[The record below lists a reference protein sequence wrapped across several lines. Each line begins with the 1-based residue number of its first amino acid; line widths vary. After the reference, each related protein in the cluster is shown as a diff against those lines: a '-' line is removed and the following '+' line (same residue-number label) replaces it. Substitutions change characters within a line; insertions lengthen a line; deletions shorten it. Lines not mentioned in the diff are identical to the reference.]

1 MITEKGKEKI
11 REAYADPSNEDARK
25 LFDWASRQTDKA
37 ESEVE
42 QVMRGAKLSR
52 PYVVDAMKEL
62 AQLGFG
68 QFVVGRRNNRSRM
81 IWSVNLGDLGRCAQ
95 GEPVEFDEAEP
106 AETPSQQPQS
116 AKLGEQNI
124 VQHFYLLRPE
134 LRVSLKL
141 PANLT
146 RGEARRLADFIL
158 SLPFEDSIPTSP
170 TRDQE

>member
-1 MITEKGKEKI
+1 MITEKAKERV
-11 REAYADPSNEDARK
+11 REYYADPADENARK
-25 LFDWASRQTDKA
+25 LFDWASRQTDQA

-42 QVMRGAKLSR
+42 QIVRAAKLSR
-52 PYVVDAMKEL
+52 PYVIYAMKEL

-95 GEPVEFDEAEP
+95 GEPVEFDEPEL

-116 AKLGEQNI
+116 VKPGEQNI
-124 VQHFYLLRPE
+124 VHFYQLRPE
-134 LRVSLKL
+134 LRLSLKL
-141 PANLT
+141 PSNLT

-158 SLPFEDSIPTSP
+158 SLPFEEAIPTSP
-170 TRDQE
+170 PRDQE

>member
-1 MITEKGKEKI
+1 MITQKGKEKI

-25 LFDWASRQTDKA
+25 LFDWASSQTDKA
-37 ESEVE
+37 ESQVE
-42 QVMRGAKLSR
+42 QIMRGAKLSR
-52 PYVVDAMKEL
+52 PYVVHAMKEL

-81 IWSVNLGDLGRCAQ
+81 IWNVNLGDLGRCAQ

-106 AETPSQQPQS
+106 AEMPSQQTQS
-116 AKLGEQNI
+116 IKPGEQNI

-158 SLPFEDSIPTSP
+158 SLPFDDVKPSSP
-170 TRDQE
+170 PHDQE